1 MKPNDS
7 KS

>member
-1 MKPNDS
+1 MNDNDS